1 MDADELQIG
10 DRLVGFGRLESP
22 VEIKSSQHIK
32 ILGSAGFSKVLVVR
46 FMAKTQDPKYPV
58 LDSFAYDFEPPPDPP
73 KTAPTKRGPAAQTAK
88 DQTAAGRLRAIQDHL
103 GWARETLEEGS
114 RTLEELYSG
123 NFFSKKMSKKN
134 LQGAVDLGAEL
145 AKLVEANPDSGN
157 VISLLSHE
165 DQFTYRH
172 SVDVAHYVISTCHV
186 MRNEVG
192 GRLAAIAVGALLHD
206 VGKSKLPRDLLEKE
220 TKFEKRDKQQMETHP
235 VLGSE
240 ILSELG
246 FASLQVDM
254 TRHHHVT
261 RSGGYPNYPFD
272 KVSTLARLTGT
283 SDIYQALTTP
293 RPYKE
298 PESAN
303 QALQTLLKLAKTQL
317 DPQVVLF
324 FIKAL
329 GVYPVGSTV
338 ELSNGEVAF
347 VVGKGANSARP
358 KVVPVVDA
366 QGGLIQNNE
375 LLDLAR
381 PDLGELKIEKPVNHR
396 DYFKNNALD
405 LFGNLSLLSG

>member
-1 MDADELQIG
+1 
-10 DRLVGFGRLESP
+10 
-22 VEIKSSQHIK
+22 
-32 ILGSAGFSKVLVVR
+32 
-46 FMAKTQDPKYPV
+46 
-58 LDSFAYDFEPPPDPP
+58 
-73 KTAPTKRGPAAQTAK
+73 
-88 DQTAAGRLRAIQDHL
+88 
-103 GWARETLEEGS
+103 
-114 RTLEELYSG
+114 
-123 NFFSKKMSKKN
+123 
-134 LQGAVDLGAEL
+134 
-145 AKLVEANPDSGN
+145 
-157 VISLLSHE
+157 
-165 DQFTYRH
+165 
-172 SVDVAHYVISTCHV
+172 VDVAHYVISTCHV